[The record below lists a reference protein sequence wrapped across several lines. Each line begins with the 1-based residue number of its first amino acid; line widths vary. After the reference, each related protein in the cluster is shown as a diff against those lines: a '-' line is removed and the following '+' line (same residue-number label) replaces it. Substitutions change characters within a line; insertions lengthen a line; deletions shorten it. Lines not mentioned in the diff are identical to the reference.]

1 VSALTPLRE
10 DDMKKAIAAAAVL
23 VTLSWAA
30 DGVAATSEEGTPGG
44 VWESLRQAT
53 AEATIAAEHAIVIGG
68 VVVYRNRHA
77 IAGAVLGCAVGSAAA
92 ATPTLALALPTAGG
106 SLAAAPT
113 AAAVGCGIGGVG
125 GAVLGH
131 AIDQD

>member
-1 VSALTPLRE
+1 MSE
-10 DDMKKAIAAAAVL
+10 DDMKKAIAAAAL
-23 VTLSWAA
+23 LTLSWTA
-30 DGVAATSEEGTPGG
+30 DGAAAATEEGPAEGF
-44 VWESLRQAT
+44 WENLRTAT

-68 VVVYRNRHA
+68 VIVYRNRHA
-77 IAGAVLGCAVGSAAA
+77 IAGALLGCVAGSAAA
-92 ATPTLALALPTAGG
+92 TTPTLALALPTVGG

-113 AAAVGCGIGGVG
+113 AAAVGCGVGGVG